1 MFGLFKKNVD
11 DLSFFIW
18 ICSCTVMEFQEHKS
32 SNKKF
37 DSNNVKNGVR
47 KTAESKKVKLSNDQ
61 ENKLSLVCG
70 VLSAEF
76 HIDKTDEFF
85 KIIEKMASER
95 EINPNNREPV
105 IKFAKYLERFGID
118 ITSLP

>member
-18 ICSCTVMEFQEHKS
+18 ICSSTIMEFQEHKS

-37 DSNNVKNGVR
+37 DSNNVKNSVR
-47 KTAESKKVKLSNDQ
+47 KTAEFKKIKLSNDQ

-70 VLSAEF
+70 VLSTEF

-85 KIIEKMASER
+85 KIIETMASEKVK
-95 EINPNNREPV
+95 NPTNREPV
-105 IKFAKYLERFGID
+105 IKFGEYLQRYGIFFA
-118 ITSLP
+118 I